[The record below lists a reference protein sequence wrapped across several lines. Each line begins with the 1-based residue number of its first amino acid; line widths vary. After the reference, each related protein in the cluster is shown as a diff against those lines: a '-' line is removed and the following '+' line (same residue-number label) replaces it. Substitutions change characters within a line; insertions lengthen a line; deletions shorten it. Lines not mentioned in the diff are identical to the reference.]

1 MIHLKCWMP
10 FFTCVPQWI
19 LSPSLY
25 SRISLIFV
33 CLVTFLFFFLF
44 YCFYF
49 YFSFIYFLFHLFLFI
64 FIYFLFIFLLL
75 FVRLFFNQFHVW
87 CFASSIQSNYARV
100 NWLPRWDICS
110 STNRDSRA
118 DFFLCAIH
126 FIIPA
131 TCCLS
136 ATCSLLRAD
145 MGAIWRK
152 IIMNWFL

>member
-1 MIHLKCWMP
+1 MLNAN
-10 FFTCVPQWI
+10 F
-19 LSPSLY
+19 
-25 SRISLIFV
+25 FV
-33 CLVTFLFFFLF
+33 CSSMNPLSILIQPDLSNFCLPCYFLFFFF
-44 YCFYF
+44 FNCFYF
-49 YFSFIYFLFHLFLFI
+49 YFLFLFFFY
-64 FIYFLFIFLLL
+64 FIFLFIIIFFLLL

-118 DFFLCAIH
+118 DFFHCAIH

-145 MGAIWRK
+145 LGAIWRK
-152 IIMNWFL
+152 NNN